1 MTWVV
6 ILVVFTPVLRTWVLW
21 DKQSSYLVF
30 LPIVIVALSIR
41 GFHAL
46 PFAISS
52 LPPLCAF
59 SSSPCLIFFKEFQ
72 FSEFY
77 IGLWSLSLASPR
89 ISSSVFWGKDCS
101 RHSAQDFGFSLLHL
115 KTMAL
120 FSCGRES
127 SILFLLFFSMSKSRI
142 RPRSLSQPRCCLDQ
156 PCGSCGRSSEASVLA
171 MVSDS
176 SCRFF
181 LLSPS
186 PASQPKMSPEEE
198 THPDWEHLQALG
210 KGNYIYATLIFT
222 RWLFFPKQYLNS
234 LFQLGWLGPLSQTNA
249 LHFSNFHHRLRLE
262 PLVLVT
268 KVT

>member
-21 DKQSSYLVF
+21 DKQNSYSAFLLV
-30 LPIVIVALSIR
+30 VIVALSIS

-72 FSEFY
+72 FSDSY
-77 IGLWSLSLASPR
+77 IGLWSLSLASLG
-89 ISSSVFWGKDCS
+89 ISSVFWGKDCS
-101 RHSAQDFGFSLLHL
+101 RHRARDFGFSLLYL

-142 RPRSLSQPRCCLDQ
+142 RPRSWSQPRCSLDQ
-156 PCGSCGRSSEASVLA
+156 PCGSCGRS
-171 MVSDS
+171 
-176 SCRFF
+176 
-181 LLSPS
+181 
-186 PASQPKMSPEEE
+186 
-198 THPDWEHLQALG
+198 LG
-210 KGNYIYATLIFT
+210 G
-222 RWLFFPKQYLNS
+222 
-234 LFQLGWLGPLSQTNA
+234 
-249 LHFSNFHHRLRLE
+249 
-262 PLVLVT
+262 
-268 KVT
+268 